1 MDRLRALG
9 ARWPWFDRALDL
21 HQRVGEING
30 GSLAS
35 SVTLTVFVSL
45 FPLALAAIAII
56 GFLAAGDPD
65 VPNRIIDA
73 LSLEGDAATTTRDAI
88 ERAADSRRAATV
100 IGVVGLLWSGLGV
113 TNAIALAVQTPWQVK
128 VAGLRTRLD
137 GVFWLLGGVV
147 LVAASGALGAVLN
160 VIPEAAPKILLSIG
174 VIVVGVAVEVGFFL
188 WTFWILGDRRVPWRS
203 LLPGALLGAI
213 GLEVLKLAA
222 TVYLPRLVSGSS
234 SLYGPIG
241 VVFAIL
247 AWLALFARL
256 LVYSSTLNALL
267 HERRAGTVTLEI
279 QAPRIDP
286 AVPVEADRGGAAVP
300 REPTPTD

>member
-1 MDRLRALG
+1 VDRLRALG

-300 REPTPTD
+300 REPTPSD